1 MSCFVNYNIK
11 RMQFSFRDKIF
22 SAKFL
27 GLVVFAFLFLIYGT
41 HSYPLFS
48 LDEVRYAETARE
60 MIERNDYISPF
71 CNYVLRPEKPIFFY
85 WLEILAFKVLGFS
98 ELSARLPSVFMGTFT
113 VAMVFLLAEYFGF
126 GLFAGLVTLT
136 SIEFAVVSKL
146 SITDMT
152 LNAFITA
159 TLICLFFTYVFWRAG
174 DYAGAGVLASSDVSV
189 SAGDSARANDRAST
203 EDYVRAG
210 DFARAQGFTKARNFL
225 FLAGVFS
232 GLGCLAKGPVALA
245 LPGLVFLVFLVVQL
259 KFVCFLKAFWREL
272 LQTLVIFLVL
282 VLPWFLAVHMATDGE
297 FTRRFFF
304 QENIDRFLAVKTGH
318 SAPWFYYLPVF
329 MVGFIPWIY
338 FFPQTLGFV
347 FSELKSGS
355 KNPNLGAKNDLLV
368 FCCLWFAVIFLFFS
382 FAKTKL
388 TTYIIGVFA
397 PASLLVGAW
406 FFGLSV
412 IKTKKMGI
420 ILGQALFS
428 LSGIL
433 VLFIS
438 SFFKAKLLQV
448 HPLAFGPQILFTS
461 IMVLVSGVLA
471 IILLMRFSV
480 RHSFLCFALANALI
494 FVYVNDNFI
503 KPISFFRD
511 SGTRE
516 FVQKLSSGDS
526 LVSFI
531 MAPERF
537 EFYGKR
543 KVMRLHEANL
553 KQFFDGTLDES
564 SKLGS
569 GKTYLVFKTKDLD
582 KLVAIKGS
590 DRLDYVIKTKFF
602 SVIRCF

>member
-1 MSCFVNYNIK
+1 
-11 RMQFSFRDKIF
+11 MQFSFRDRIF

-60 MIERNDYISPF
+60 MIERNDYVSPF
-71 CNYVLRPEKPIFFY
+71 CNYVLRPEKPILFY

-126 GLFAGLVTLT
+126 GLFAGLITLT
-136 SIEFAVVSKL
+136 SIEFAIVSKL

-159 TLICLFFTYVFWRAG
+159 SLICLFFTYVFWRVGDCASAG
-174 DYAGAGVLASSDVSV
+174 DSVGAGVLAGAGDSAGAGVLAG
-189 SAGDSARANDRAST
+189 AGDS
-203 EDYVRAG
+203 
-210 DFARAQGFTKARNFL
+210 ARAQGFTKARNFL
-225 FLAGVFS
+225 FLAGVFCA
-232 GLGCLAKGPVALA
+232 LGFLAKGPVALA
-245 LPGLVFLVFLVVQL
+245 LPGLVFLVFLVSQL
-259 KFVCFLKAFWREL
+259 KFLCFLKAFWREL
-272 LQTLVIFLVL
+272 LMTLLIFLVL
-282 VLPWFLAVHMATDGE
+282 VLPWFLAVHQATDGE

-355 KNPNLGAKNDLLV
+355 KNPNSGAKNDLLV
-368 FCCLWFAVIFLFFS
+368 FCCIWFAVIFLFFS

-412 IKTKKMGI
+412 IKTKKTGI

-428 LSGIL
+428 FSGIL
-433 VLFIS
+433 VLVIS
-438 SFFKAKLLQV
+438 SFFRAKLLDV
-448 HPLAFGPQILFTS
+448 DPLAFGPQILFTS
-461 IMVLVSGVLA
+461 ITALVSGLLA
-471 IILLMRFSV
+471 IALLMRFSV

-516 FVQKLSSGDS
+516 FVQKLSPEDS
-526 LVSFI
+526 LVSYG
-531 MAPERF
+531 MPPERF

-543 KVMRLHEANL
+543 EVIRLHEGNL
-553 KQFFDGTLDES
+553 KKYFNGTLGES
-564 SKLGS
+564 SKTGS
-569 GKTYLVFKTKDLD
+569 GKKYLVFKTKDLD
-582 KLVAIKGS
+582 KVVSLKGS
-590 DRLDYVIKTKFF
+590 DRLDYIIKTKFF
-602 SVIRCF
+602 SVVRCF

>member
-11 RMQFSFRDKIF
+11 RMQFSFRDQIF

-71 CNYVLRPEKPIFFY
+71 CNYVLRPEKPILFY

-174 DYAGAGVLASSDVSV
+174 DYVRSDAS
-189 SAGDSARANDRAST
+189 AHANDRAS
-203 EDYVRAG
+203 AG
-210 DFARAQGFTKARNFL
+210 DSTRAQGFTKARNFL

-259 KFVCFLKAFWREL
+259 RVLCFLKAFWREL

-304 QENIDRFLAVKTGH
+304 HENIDRFLAVKTGH

-355 KNPNLGAKNDLLV
+355 KNPNSGAKNDLLV

-420 ILGQALFS
+420 MLGQALFS

-438 SFFKAKLLQV
+438 SFFKAKLLEV
-448 HPLAFGPQILFTS
+448 DPLAFGPQILFTS

-516 FVQKLSSGDS
+516 FVQKLSPEDS
-526 LVSFI
+526 LVSYG
-531 MAPERF
+531 MPPERF

-543 KVMRLHEANL
+543 QVVRLNEARL
-553 KQFFDGTLDES
+553 KKYFNGTLSKS
-564 SKLGS
+564 SKTGS
-569 GKTYLVFKTKDLD
+569 GEKYLVFKTKDLD
-582 KLVAIKGS
+582 KLVAIKGT

>member
-1 MSCFVNYNIK
+1 
-11 RMQFSFRDKIF
+11 MQFSFRDQIF

-174 DYAGAGVLASSDVSV
+174 DYAGAGVLASSDVSA
-189 SAGDSARANDRAST
+189 SAGDS
-203 EDYVRAG
+203 
-210 DFARAQGFTKARNFL
+210 ARAQGFTKARNFL

-259 KFVCFLKAFWREL
+259 KFLCFLKAFWREL

-355 KNPNLGAKNDLLV
+355 KNPNSGAKNDLLV

-412 IKTKKMGI
+412 IKTKKKGI

-438 SFFKAKLLQV
+438 SFFKAKLLEV
-448 HPLAFGPQILFTS
+448 DPLAFGPQILFTS

-494 FVYVNDNFI
+494 FFYVNDNFI

-516 FVQKLSSGDS
+516 FVQKLSPEDS

-543 KVMRLHEANL
+543 QVVRLNEGRL
-553 KQFFDGTLDES
+553 KKYFNGTLSKS
-564 SKLGS
+564 SKTGS
-569 GKTYLVFKTKDLD
+569 GEKYLVFKTKDLD

>member
-174 DYAGAGVLASSDVSV
+174 DYAGAGVLASSDVSA
-189 SAGDSARANDRAST
+189 SAGDS
-203 EDYVRAG
+203 
-210 DFARAQGFTKARNFL
+210 ARAQGFTKARNFL

-272 LQTLVIFLVL
+272 LQTLAIFLVL
-282 VLPWFLAVHMATDGE
+282 VVPWFLAVHMATDGE

-355 KNPNLGAKNDLLV
+355 KNPNSGAKNDLLV

-420 ILGQALFS
+420 ILGQAFFS

-438 SFFKAKLLQV
+438 SFFKAKLLEV
-448 HPLAFGPQILFTS
+448 DPLAFGPQILFTS

-516 FVQKLSSGDS
+516 FVQKLSPEDS

>member
-1 MSCFVNYNIK
+1 
-11 RMQFSFRDKIF
+11 
-22 SAKFL
+22 L
-27 GLVVFAFLFLIYGT
+27 
-41 HSYPLFS
+41 
-48 LDEVRYAETARE
+48 
-60 MIERNDYISPF
+60 
-71 CNYVLRPEKPIFFY
+71 FY

-159 TLICLFFTYVFWRAG
+159 TLICLFFTYVFWRAE
-174 DYAGAGVLASSDVSV
+174 DLARAGVSASSDVSASAGV
-189 SAGDSARANDRAST
+189 SAGAEDLARAGDSARA
-203 EDYVRAG
+203 
-210 DFARAQGFTKARNFL
+210 QGLTKARNFL

-272 LQTLVIFLVL
+272 LQTLAIFLVL
-282 VLPWFLAVHMATDGE
+282 VVPWFLAVHMATDGE

-355 KNPNLGAKNDLLV
+355 KNPNLGARNDLLV

-433 VLFIS
+433 VLFIC
-438 SFFKAKLLQV
+438 SFFKAKLLEV
-448 HPLAFGPQILFTS
+448 DPLAFGPQILFTS

-516 FVQKLSSGDS
+516 FVQKLSPEDS
-526 LVSFI
+526 LVSYG
-531 MAPERF
+531 MPPERF

-543 KVMRLHEANL
+543 QVVRLNEGRL
-553 KQFFDGTLDES
+553 KKYFNGTLSKS
-564 SKLGS
+564 SKTGS
-569 GKTYLVFKTKDLD
+569 GEKYLVFKTKDLD